1 MRVASVALFLVL
13 LLGCGEREPPP
24 PRGEAAG
31 RASGAVGPGADALA
45 DRPREDE
52 PADAPV
58 VADTGWT
65 VGTVEATRTDPTVQ
79 QDLRTAE
86 NDGFDRIVL
95 DFGDG
100 PLPGYRVEYVD
111 APVTAC
117 GSGEPVA
124 LPGEGWLAITIM
136 PASAHDEE
144 GRATVSN
151 RDRPLD
157 LPTILHVRST
167 CDFEGMVTW
176 VAAVRAPAPFRVLE
190 LDAPARLVI
199 DVRH

>member
-1 MRVASVALFLVL
+1 MRAASIGLLLVL
-13 LLGCGEREPPP
+13 LLGCGERESPP
-24 PRGEAAG
+24 PRGVAAG
-31 RASGAVGPGADALA
+31 RASGAVGPGADSLA
-45 DRPREDE
+45 NRPRGDE
-52 PADAPV
+52 AAEAPA

-65 VGTVEATRTDPTVQ
+65 VGTVEATRTEHVVQ
-79 QDLRTAE
+79 QELRTAE

-117 GSGEPVA
+117 GSGEPVE
-124 LPGEGWLAITIM
+124 LPGEGWLSITIM

-151 RDRPLD
+151 RDRSLD
-157 LPTILHVRST
+157 LPAILRVRST

-176 VAAVRAPAPFRVLE
+176 VAAVRAPEPFRVLE
-190 LDAPARLVI
+190 LAAPARLVI